1 MLDGII
7 EELIAGLFI
16 AALWWLYR
24 FFGFWGLVWPWPF
37 WRGWLAENR
46 GEETCP
52 YKIGSMEARAW
63 KSGWKKSREMEPGD

>member
-7 EELIAGLFI
+7 DELIAALVVAGLV
-16 AALWWLYR
+16 WLYR

-46 GEETCP
+46 GEEKCP
-52 YKIGSMEARAW
+52 YKETSLESKAW
-63 KSGWKKSREMEPGD
+63 KAGWKKSREMEPGE